1 MAKSSLAVKRKAT
14 LSAYEPSLREKAA
27 ILGEKG
33 FKAVTG
39 REPGYE
45 ARENINRYTG
55 LLDLLEVPG
64 AVLSAN
70 DAARNLKSKQYG
82 AAAGDIAG
90 LAAGAIPIAGG
101 ALKKGAKKAVK
112 EGVEGVGRLIEKYGD
127 DPVAPIGH
135 NKPPATK
142 LEILASQSRFKPP
155 GEEAIVS
162 QAGRIGL
169 PLGGTE
175 QMRAQ
180 HPSPHGPYARISP
193 RKDPNE
199 IVSRYEP
206 MFDLPE
212 KKVIAPYNLEN
223 SDIISLYGDKTRAG
237 ERLHGIGDYNFDQ
250 PVELHGGP
258 EFGRMQEGSGSSAVW
273 ASEPSAVN
281 TLRNRM
287 RKSFDE
293 GRDVYGV
300 YTPMGPTSL
309 DQTTMMTDSL
319 LQMMKNSDVK
329 KADLSNFDKYLGQ
342 TMPGLSSIRNPSEL
356 REQLREMT
364 QGDRLKFTRAI
375 DNAKLLAK
383 GFPDVSAARV
393 ALTDPALMNM
403 PAGATGHSVVKFS
416 PDTLKRM
423 ENPTLPHGSYSEQM
437 SGTNVGGFDEAVPFD
452 LMFPDL
458 FRQRAEQGGELGS
471 NLRSLELQKPIQ
483 RMTPEVVDRIMN
495 YRLAARR
502 RR

>member
-1 MAKSSLAVKRKAT
+1 MAKSPLSVRRPST
-14 LSAYEPSLREKAA
+14 LSAYKPSLREKAA

-33 FKAVTG
+33 FKALTG

-45 ARENINRYTG
+45 ARENINRYIG
-55 LLDLLEVPG
+55 LLDMLELSG
-64 AVLSAN
+64 IALSAN

-90 LAAGAIPIAGG
+90 LAVGAIPIAGG
-101 ALKKGAKKAVK
+101 ALKGGAKKAVK
-112 EGVEGVGRLIEKYGD
+112 EGVEGAADLIKKYGD
-127 DPVAPIGH
+127 DWVAPIGH
-135 NKPPATK
+135 NNPPKTK
-142 LEILASQSRFKPP
+142 LQLLASQSRFRPP

-162 QAGRIGL
+162 QAGRMGL
-169 PLGGTE
+169 PLGGLE

-180 HPSPHGPYARISP
+180 HPSPHGPYARIAP
-193 RKDPNE
+193 REDPNE

-212 KKVIAPYNLEN
+212 KKVIAPYSLEN

-237 ERLHGIGDYNFDQ
+237 ERLHGIGNYNFDQ

-258 EFGRMQEGSGSSAVW
+258 EFGRMQKAAGSSAVW
-273 ASEPSAVN
+273 ASEPSAVKV
-281 TLRNRM
+281 LLNRM

-319 LQMMKNSDVK
+319 LQMMKNSDIK
-329 KADLSNFDKYLGQ
+329 KADLSGFDKSLSEIL
-342 TMPGLSSIRNPSEL
+342 PGLASIRNPSEL
-356 REQLREMT
+356 SEQLRGIT
-364 QGDRLKFTRAI
+364 QGNRLKFTRAI

-393 ALTDPALMNM
+393 ALTNPALMNM
-403 PAGATGHSVVKFS
+403 PAGASGYSIVKFS
-416 PDTLKRM
+416 PETLNRM
-423 ENPTLPHGSYSEQM
+423 ENPTLPHKSYSEQM
-437 SGTNVGGFDEAVPFD
+437 SGTNMGGFDESVPFD

-458 FRQRAEQGGELGS
+458 FSQRAEKNSYLGS

-483 RMTPEVVDRIMN
+483 RMTPEVVDKIMN
-495 YRLAARR
+495 YRLAVRR